1 MANYKQIVSDMTVAS
16 ASRKQTARVAR
27 EIAKVK
33 DALRRFHDGDKELNK
48 SRTVIVQSLA
58 EIM

>member
-1 MANYKQIVSDMTVAS
+1 MANYKQITNDMEVAR

-48 SRTVIVQSLA
+48 SRTVIVKSLA